1 MPGMH
6 AIEITD
12 GQHCPCSDF
21 LKVRFCS
28 YNPHLTYTCL
38 VHPAIIE
45 SLLLLVH
52 QFTCLCLILQR
63 LSKPMDSYLHSPLE
77 SKKIENLF
85 AT

>member
-38 VHPAIIE
+38 VQPAIIE
-45 SLLLLVH
+45 SLPLLAA
-52 QFTCLCLILQR
+52 
-63 LSKPMDSYLHSPLE
+63 K
-77 SKKIENLF
+77 
-85 AT
+85 